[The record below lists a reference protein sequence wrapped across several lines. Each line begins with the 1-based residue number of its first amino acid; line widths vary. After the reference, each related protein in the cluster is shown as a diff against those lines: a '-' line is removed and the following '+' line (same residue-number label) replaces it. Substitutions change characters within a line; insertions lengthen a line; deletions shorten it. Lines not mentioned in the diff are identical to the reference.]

1 VVLVER
7 YLRLLGVAEPPAGLA
22 GLREI
27 VHRHL
32 CRAPFENVSKLL
44 LVGRE
49 GGGRPLALA
58 EFLDGIEHYD
68 LGGTCYSCNPFL
80 AWLLRE
86 LGYAADLLGADMSKP
101 DVHTSIRVRLDGDE
115 RTERGGVLPES
126 LKPDVGRVRCARFEG
141 MYHVDV
147 GYAAPF
153 FRPISLSELPWETV
167 LGPWRYVFD
176 RGGSEGAYAMS
187 VFAGAEPVHGYV
199 VHPPARSREYF
210 NPIVMDS
217 FRPGQTFLTCL
228 RITRFFDDGA
238 VELKN
243 AVLSRYRGAESSQRT
258 LRNMAELRAALE
270 NDLAMPRCPV
280 EEAVGV
286 LERLTGKPFFGGAA
300 YPGY

>member
-1 VVLVER
+1 MVLVER

-49 GGGRPLALA
+49 GAGRPLALA
-58 EFLDGIEHYD
+58 EFLDGIEYYD

-86 LGYAADLLGADMSKP
+86 LGYDADLLGADMSKP

-115 RTERGGVLPES
+115 
-126 LKPDVGRVRCARFEG
+126 
-141 MYHVDV
+141 YHVDV

-153 FRPISLSELPWETV
+153 FRPIRLSEVPWETA

-176 RGGSEGAYAMS
+176 RCGSEGAHAMN
-187 VFAGAEPVHGYV
+187 VFAGAERVHGYTV
-199 VHPPARSREYF
+199 RGPARSREYF

-217 FRPGQTFLTCL
+217 SRPGQTFLSCL

-243 AVLSRYRGAESSQRT
+243 TVLSTYRGVESGQRT
-258 LRNMAELRAALE
+258 LRNVAELRAAVE

-286 LERLTGKPFFGGAA
+286 LEQLTGKPFFEGAA
-300 YPGY
+300 YSGY

>member
-1 VVLVER
+1 MVLVER
-7 YLRLLGVAEPPAGLA
+7 YLRLLGLREPPAGLA

-49 GGGRPLALA
+49 GAGRPLALA
-58 EFLDGIEHYD
+58 EFLDNIEYYD

-86 LGYAADLLGADMSKP
+86 LGYQAELLGADMSKP
-101 DVHTSIRVRLDGDE
+101 DVHTSIRIRLDGD
-115 RTERGGVLPES
+115 
-126 LKPDVGRVRCARFEG
+126 D
-141 MYHVDV
+141 YHVDV

-153 FRPISLSELPWETV
+153 CEPIRLREVPWETV

-176 RGGSEGAYAMS
+176 RVGSEGAYAMN
-187 VFAGAEPVHGYV
+187 VFAGAERVHGYV
-199 VHPPARSREYF
+199 AHPPARSREYF
-210 NPIVMDS
+210 DPIVMDS
-217 FRPGQTFLTCL
+217 FRPGQTFLSCL

-243 AVLSRYRGAESSQRT
+243 TVLSSYRGAESSHRT
-258 LRNMAELRAALE
+258 LRNMAELRAAVE
-270 NDLAMPRCPV
+270 NDLAMPRCPI

-286 LERLTGKPFFGGAA
+286 LDRLTGKLFFGGGN

>member
-1 VVLVER
+1 MVLVER
-7 YLRLLGVAEPPAGLA
+7 YLRLLGLDDPPAGLA
-22 GLREI
+22 SVREI
-27 VHRHL
+27 VRRHL
-32 CRAPFENVSKLL
+32 CRIPFENISKLL

-49 GGGRPLALA
+49 GAGRPIALA
-58 EFLDGIEHYD
+58 EFLDNIEYYD

-86 LGYAADLLGADMSKP
+86 LGHDADLLGADMSKP

-115 RTERGGVLPES
+115 
-126 LKPDVGRVRCARFEG
+126 
-141 MYHVDV
+141 YHVDV

-153 FRPISLSELPWETV
+153 RRPIRLSALPWETA

-176 RGGSEGAYAMS
+176 RGGSEGVYAMS
-187 VFAGAEPVHGYV
+187 VFGGAERVHGYV

-210 NPIVMDS
+210 DPIVMDS

-243 AVLSRYRGAESSQRT
+243 AVLSNYRGAESAQRT
-258 LRNMAELRAALE
+258 LRNMAELRAAME
-270 NDLAMPRCPV
+270 NDLAMPRCPI
-280 EEAVGV
+280 EEAVAV
-286 LERLTGKPFFGGAA
+286 LERLTGKPFFEGVA
-300 YPGY
+300 YSGY